1 MILRPVRD
9 DEEDAEVVREISAAA
24 FGSTHALYGAASASP
39 GAHFKAGYGA
49 IWGAAGPP
57 DGPGGWP
64 AERIARH
71 HGRTRHLARTDPGG
85 CWLIEDQAAGPVG
98 AVLSYRR
105 EGTWALSLLA
115 VVPGAQG
122 KGVGKALLARALMHG
137 RACLRGVICLPDD
150 PVAARTFRRAGF
162 HLHPTM
168 RLSGLPDPA
177 RLPPLDGP
185 VHAGTERHRD
195 LMDSVD
201 RRTRGGARGA
211 DHEELLRHYGLLVV
225 DDLAGSGYCYTR
237 GGRVETL
244 AATSRRL
251 STRLLTA
258 ALLAAPPG
266 EPVRVDHIL
275 AETQWAVDVGVAAGL
290 EITNSGF
297 LALRGMRPAELALP
311 SRALP

>member
-1 MILRPVRD
+1 VILRPVRD
-9 DEEDAEVVREISAAA
+9 DEEDAEVVRQISAAA
-24 FGSTHALYGAASASP
+24 FGAPRELYGAGS
-39 GAHFKAGYGA
+39 GARFKAGYGA
-49 IWGAAGPP
+49 VWGTPDAGS
-57 DGPGGWP
+57 GGWP

-71 HGRTRHLARTDPGG
+71 HGRIRHLARTDPGG

-137 RACLRGVICLPDD
+137 RACLRGVVCVPDD

-168 RLSGLPDPA
+168 RLSGLADPV
-177 RLPPLDGP
+177 RLAPPDGP
-185 VHAGTERHRD
+185 VHQGTERHRD

-201 RRTRGGARGA
+201 RRTRGGAHRA
-211 DHEELLRHYGLLVV
+211 DHEELLRHYRLFVV

-237 GGRVETL
+237 GGRVELL

-251 STRLLTA
+251 ATRLLTT

-266 EPVRVDHIL
+266 EPVRVEHVM
-275 AETQWAVDVGVAAGL
+275 AEAQWAVDVGVAAGL
-290 EITNSGF
+290 EIACSGF
-297 LALRGMRPAELALP
+297 VALRGMRPPELALP